1 MAKRILIVEDERKTA
16 LLLGGAITAAGYDV
30 IYSRNGTEALDL
42 ILQNTCDAV
51 VLDVMLPGCDGLSL
65 VRRLRSLGCPVPV
78 LMLSARGEM
87 TERVEGLDAGADDYL
102 PKPFATTEVVARLR
116 ALTRRAADS
125 KTLLEVKD
133 LQMDLA
139 LHVVRRGKEKIA
151 LAPQEFRLLECL
163 MRHAQ
168 EICPR
173 SRLLSEAWGYQFDP
187 GTNIVEVN
195 IRRLREKIDSGAGP
209 KLLHTVK
216 GLGYV
221 LGNPL

>member
-16 LLLGGAITAAGYDV
+16 LLLGSAITGAGYDV
-30 IYSRNGTEALDL
+30 MYSRNGTEALDL
-42 ILQNTCDAV
+42 ILKNSWDAV

-65 VRRLRSLGCPVPV
+65 VRQLRSLNCPVPV